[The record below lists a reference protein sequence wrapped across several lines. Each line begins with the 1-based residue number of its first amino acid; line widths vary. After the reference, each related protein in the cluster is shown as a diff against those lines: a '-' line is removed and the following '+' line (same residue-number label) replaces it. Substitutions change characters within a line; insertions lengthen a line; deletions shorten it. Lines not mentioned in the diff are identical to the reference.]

1 MTEEEVQQMAP
12 GLMQAYAPE
21 EPEEKVE
28 GRRPRRRNQDDP
40 ILALRKWVPR
50 TRLGHAVMA
59 GEILTYEQA
68 LAPTLVVTCWIH
80 QCTCI
85 LPSTCT
91 FAPLSN

>member
-1 MTEEEVQQMAP
+1 MTEEEIQQMAP
-12 GLMQAYAPE
+12 GLVQAFAPE

-50 TRLGHAVMA
+50 TRLGQKVMA

-68 LAPTLVVTCWIH
+68 LASGLPILSLIHIPSPRDATLSRM
-80 QCTCI
+80 
-85 LPSTCT
+85 PSS
-91 FAPLSN
+91 A